1 MLSLSLMLR
10 GTFHMTLLSLFASSQ
25 AMVVEPRTLPPVAGT
40 EPSPLAAGFF
50 PNRLTMIQSLPKA
63 HCFTNIPFTA
73 SILTPHFCLKS
84 DTEAPTRASGAITE
98 AGLVGSY
105 ERFGGDVAVTRANA
119 AATKS

>member
-10 GTFHMTLLSLFASSQ
+10 GTFHITLFCLSASSH

-50 PNRLTMIQSLPKA
+50 PNRLTILHYLPA
-63 HCFTNIPFTA
+63 HCFTSMPFTA

-84 DTEAPTRASGAITE
+84 ETAAPTRERGAMTD
-98 AGLVGSY
+98 AGLEGS
-105 ERFGGDVAVTRANA
+105 
-119 AATKS
+119 